1 MDERTK
7 RHKFRVHVRLF
18 FSFPSKSMFFIKAIN
33 LMFPY
38 SVLFV
43 SFSNF
48 QFFFDDIQNICRF
61 YPIVQKILLLK
72 NSGVSI
78 SFKDFILYFCQVLHF
93 RSSQC
98 FRLCFQFVA
107 AKFHTFTVLAGV
119 VFFHITSHT
128 MTQKARAFFLGFKFS
143 TKNYNIRFIFIKLKQ
158 KFMNEFYL

>member
-61 YPIVQKILLLK
+61 YPIVQKISLLK

-78 SFKDFILYFCQVLHF
+78 SFKDFILYLFLGTAFSLFIVFQVMF
-93 RSSQC
+93 SIRCSSIPHIHSS
-98 FRLCFQFVA
+98 R
-107 AKFHTFTVLAGV
+107 GGR
-119 VFFHITSHT
+119 FFHITSHT
-128 MTQKARAFFLGFKFS
+128 MTQAARARFFFS
-143 TKNYNIRFIFIKLKQ
+143 QF
-158 KFMNEFYL
+158 

>member
-61 YPIVQKILLLK
+61 YPIVQKISLLK

-119 VFFHITSHT
+119 VFHITSHT
-128 MTQKARAFFLGFKFS
+128 MTQVARALFFSVLNLARKITTSALFS
-143 TKNYNIRFIFIKLKQ
+143 SNLNRSL
-158 KFMNEFYL
+158 